1 MKLSRL
7 PVVLAVPLLS
17 IFLHAQ
23 TDKITIPAGSPE
35 DQALQA
41 ITAEPEAAKKPAMY
55 EDFLQKFASNP
66 QAVAY
71 GNWQLE
77 QYYQT
82 TGDLPKALDY
92 GDKALAS
99 SPHNFDILV
108 AQANIAQQLK
118 DNGKLFQYS
127 VQGGEAYNAIGKDPK
142 PEGVTDEDYATSI
155 EQEKQAAKSQRDFF
169 EATAFNA
176 IAGES
181 DASKRIADIELFT
194 PAFPN
199 SSFQDQIIPLA
210 MFSFSQLKDNAQLI
224 AYGEKSLA
232 TNPNSLP
239 VLLMMA
245 NAYVD
250 DPKPGSVAK
259 AVSYSQKAIAVAKA
273 DAPDADR
280 NRKVSAGAAHSTLGY
295 AYMKQD
301 KTLASIPELKSA
313 CTLLKGQDDQAYAAA
328 LYRLG
333 FAYAK
338 INKLTEA
345 RETLMEAVKIPGPL
359 QPTSQALLTKVNTA
373 RAKEK

>member
-1 MKLSRL
+1 MQLGRF
-7 PVVLAVPLLS
+7 PVALAVLLLS
-17 IFLHAQ
+17 ISLHSQ
-23 TDKITIPAGSPE
+23 SDKITIPAGSPE
-35 DQALQA
+35 DQALQV
-41 ITAEPEAAKKPAMY
+41 ITAEPDAAKKPAMY
-55 EDFLQKFASNP
+55 EDFLKTFASNP

-71 GNWQLE
+71 ANWQLE

-92 GDKALAS
+92 GDKALAVA
-99 SPHNFDILV
+99 PHNFDILV
-108 AQANIAQQLK
+108 SQATIAQQLK
-118 DNGKLFQYS
+118 DNGKIVQYCA
-127 VQGGEAYNAIGKDPK
+127 QAGAAYNAIGKDPK
-142 PEGVTDEDYATSI
+142 PEGVSDQDFASSVEDEKKS
-155 EQEKQAAKSQRDFF
+155 AKNSYDFF

-176 IAGES
+176 IASET
-181 DASKRIADIELFT
+181 DARKRVAYIELFT

-199 SSFQDQIIPLA
+199 STFADPLA
-210 MFSFSQLKDNAQLI
+210 SFAMLSFTQLKDTPRLI

-239 VLLMMA
+239 VLLLMA

-259 AVSYSQKAIAVAKA
+259 AVSYAQKAIAVAKA

-280 NRKVSAGAAHSTLGY
+280 TRKVSAGAAHSTLGH

-313 CTLLKGQDDQAYAAA
+313 CALLKGEDDQSYATA
-328 LYRLG
+328 LYYLG

-345 RETLMEAVKIPGPL
+345 REVLMEAVKIQGPV
-359 QPTSQALLTKVNTA
+359 QPMSQELLTKVNTA
-373 RAKEK
+373 RAKQP

>member
-273 DAPDADR
+273 DGQGLPSTNATKHVR
-280 NRKVSAGAAHSTLGY
+280 CHLGFSFAGASRRQCDARF
-295 AYMKQD
+295 K
-301 KTLASIPELKSA
+301 
-313 CTLLKGQDDQAYAAA
+313 AAA
-328 LYRLG
+328 ILGKVGQACAPTNSVQRWKQIFRNKPWLLY
-333 FAYAK
+333 K
-338 INKLTEA
+338 CPTTII
-345 RETLMEAVKIPGPL
+345 REIRGSHTGR
-359 QPTSQALLTKVNTA
+359 NTYV
-373 RAKEK
+373 ECSI